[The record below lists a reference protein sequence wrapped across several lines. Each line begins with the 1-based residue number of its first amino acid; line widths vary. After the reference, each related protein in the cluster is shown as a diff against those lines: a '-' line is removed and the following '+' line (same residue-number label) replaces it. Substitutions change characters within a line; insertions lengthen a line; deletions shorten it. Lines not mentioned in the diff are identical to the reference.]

1 MQTGGKINAM
11 LLDLPTAARYN
22 AWANERIYREASKL
36 SDADRKLDRRGFFK
50 SIHNTM
56 NHILLADLIYRERL
70 EKKPTTFTRL
80 DEVLHADWEKLKQ
93 AHAAQDRWY
102 VAWCDKLDPAAL
114 DGTLSFDTVETGEY
128 FSLPLRRC
136 LTNLFQHQIHHRGQ
150 THHMLSHAGIYPP
163 PLDFVKFASGE

>member
-1 MQTGGKINAM
+1 M

-22 AWANERIYREASKL
+22 AWANARLYAACAELSHEERI
-36 SDADRKLDRRGFFK
+36 LDRRGFFR
-50 SIHNTM
+50 SIHATL
-56 NHILLADLIYRERL
+56 NHILLSDLIYRERL

-80 DEVLHADWEKLKQ
+80 DEILHEEFEPLRA
-93 AHAAQDRWY
+93 AHEAQDRWY
-102 VAWCDKLDPAAL
+102 VGFADGLDPAAL

-150 THHMLSHAGIYPP
+150 THHMLSHAGKDPP
-163 PLDFVKFASGE
+163 PLDFVKFSAGE

>member
-1 MQTGGKINAM
+1 M
-11 LLDLPTAARYN
+11 LIDLPTAARYN
-22 AWANERIYREASKL
+22 AWANKRIYAACAGL
-36 SDADRKLDRRGFFK
+36 SHEDRVRDRRGFFR
-50 SIHNTM
+50 SIHGTL
-56 NHILLADLIYRERL
+56 NHILLSDLIYRERL

-80 DEVLHADWEKLKQ
+80 DEILHEDFDTLRD
-93 AHAAQDRWY
+93 AHVAQDEWY
-102 VAWCDKLDPAAL
+102 VGFCDALDTAEL

-150 THHMLSHAGIYPP
+150 THHMLSHAGTDPP